1 MPGRKYT
8 QNQKKERSEF
18 IHEYQPWQSSSGAK
32 SLEGKRVVRTNAIKS
47 GYFKET
53 YREFRKRKRSSETR
67 NIEKLIR
74 EAGKTKEDAEF
85 FNLIEL
91 IKSKLDEYYDGM
103 ILHGLSPHGVME
115 ATYLICLV
123 RTTINHCV
131 TARVIE
137 DLHLHK
143 EGNHDGCS
151 PVADPT
157 C

>member
-1 MPGRKYT
+1 MPGRTYT

-18 IHEYQPWQSSSGAK
+18 IQEYQPWQSSSGAK
-32 SLEGKRVVRTNAIKS
+32 SFEGKRVVRTNAIKS
-47 GYFKET
+47 GYFKES
-53 YREFRKRKRSSETR
+53 YREFRQNKRSHEAR

-74 EAGKTKEDAEF
+74 EAGKTKEDAQF
-85 FNLIEL
+85 FVLIEQ
-91 IKSKLDEYYDGM
+91 IKSELDDYYDRINQG
-103 ILHGLSPHGVME
+103 GLSPHGVME

>member
-53 YREFRKRKRSSETR
+53 YREFRKTWRSPEAR
-67 NIEKLIR
+67 NIEKLVR

-91 IKSKLDEYYDGM
+91 IKTKLDDYYDRINQG
-103 ILHGLSPHGVME
+103 GLSSHRVSEGI
-115 ATYLICLV
+115 YLSSLIC
-123 RTTINHCV
+123 TIINNCAV
-131 TARVIE
+131 DRVIE
-137 DLHLHK
+137 ELHK
-143 EGNHDGCS
+143 KRGQDACS
-151 PVADPT
+151 SFADPT